1 MKMDKKGLFTN
12 NVKFFYNLKNYIN
25 YVKLFY
31 NSLCYCQ
38 VNANF
43 FEDVIIL
50 LQIIKSR
57 ID

>member
-1 MKMDKKGLFTN
+1 MDKKGLFTN